1 MPKMHSAFILLV
13 ALAATASVEATE
25 VQVFQPG
32 PTTLPLHAVEAS
44 VVDANAVATTLAIKC
59 EGNIYPPDARCA
71 LCSPFTITQG
81 PSTYSVSAVYSASA
95 GGVEETHTVVQDCDI
110 TSSTEFAAC
119 TLSAKVEVSVLGR
132 KTVTS
137 SSATVTL
144 HSGDIWY
151 TPVAVTAGA
160 EKLTASRATQTLSET
175 TQTRSTA
182 TQTAGNDAAVAV
194 NAASGNMGLGQAAVA
209 AVAAAAIGFL

>member
-44 VVDANAVATTLAIKC
+44 VVDANAVATALAIKC
-59 EGNIYPPDARCA
+59 EGNKYPPDARCA

-81 PSTYSVSAVYSASA
+81 PSTYSLA
-95 GGVEETHTVVQDCDI
+95 T
-110 TSSTEFAAC
+110 C

-132 KTVTS
+132 KTITS

-151 TPVAVTAGA
+151 TPVVVTAGA

>member
-1 MPKMHSAFILLV
+1 MHSAFILLAALV
-13 ALAATASVEATE
+13 ATVSVEGTD

-44 VVDANAVATTLAIKC
+44 IIDANAVATTLAIKC
-59 EGNIYPPDARCA
+59 EGNIYPPGDHFA

-81 PSTYSVSAVYSASA
+81 PSTYSVSAVYSGSA

-110 TSSTEFAAC
+110 TSSTELATC
-119 TLSAKVEVSVLGR
+119 TLSAKVEVSALGR

-160 EKLTASRATQTLSET
+160 EKLTADRATQTVYET
-175 TQTRSTA
+175 TQTGSTA
-182 TQTAGNDAAVAV
+182 TQTAGNDGTVAV
-194 NAASGNMGLGQAAVA
+194 NAASGNMGLGQAAVV
-209 AVAAAAIGFL
+209 AVAAAAVGFW